1 MRRFEEI
8 IVHCGLPKT
17 GSTSLQVALGAK
29 RSELAEAGY
38 LFPEFPGTSDNHA
51 YPVLQLAGNQD
62 ARPLSLMAVHDAA
75 SRDRMTKLW
84 AQMASGELAPSCNRL
99 IISAEAL
106 WLMDVEEAF
115 RVFEFL
121 ESLLTDSGQ
130 IRAVGWVRH
139 PVLWLGSLRNEY
151 SRHGHGL
158 KSAMAT
164 LLNSFQE
171 HGILFLADTLKERF
185 PHFEW
190 DLLRFEDARA
200 QGGVESVFWELFNLP
215 GDPPA
220 LVESNVSLCGELLA
234 LFSDLGPKGLP
245 AHPQFISRNFT
256 GIRGTPAEVSAS
268 EAIEWWNMLGDR
280 TNKSL
285 KQWGLPPYAPVEGR
299 GLPPSWPLAFFADL
313 EARLDELN
321 APGLA
326 GRVWWGI
333 QVELRTKGAAWS
345 RAARRRVKWHCWK
358 NRKAIR
364 QAQR

>member
-38 LFPEFPGTSDNHA
+38 LFPEFPGTSDNHT
-51 YPVLQLAGNQD
+51 YPVLQLAGNKSTQPLGLMSVQNAAARD
-62 ARPLSLMAVHDAA
+62 AMAN
-75 SRDRMTKLW
+75 LW
-84 AQMASGELAPSCNRL
+84 AQLASGELAPSCNRL
-99 IISAEAL
+99 IISAETL
-106 WLMDVEEAF
+106 WRMDVEEAF
-115 RVFEFL
+115 GVFEFL
-121 ESLLTDSGQ
+121 ESLLTSSGQ

-139 PVLWLGSLRNEY
+139 PVLWLGSLRNEH

-158 KSAMAT
+158 KTAMAT
-164 LLNSFQE
+164 LLASVQK
-171 HGILFLADTLKERF
+171 HGILFLADALKARF
-185 PHFEW
+185 PHHDW
-190 DLLRFEDARA
+190 TLLRFEDARA
-200 QGGVESVFWELFNLP
+200 QGGVESVFWKLFSLP
-215 GDPPA
+215 GTPPA

-234 LFSDLGPKGLP
+234 LFSDLGEKGLP
-245 AHPQFISRNFT
+245 AHPAFVSGNFA
-256 GIRGTPAEVSAS
+256 GIRGTRAEVSAS
-268 EAIEWWNMLGDR
+268 EATEWWDMLGDG

-285 KQWGLPPYAPVEGR
+285 MHWGLPPYGPVEGK
-299 GLPPSWPLAFFADL
+299 GVPPCWPPEFFIDL
-313 EARLDELN
+313 EARLNELK
-321 APGLA
+321 APGLE

-333 QVELRTKGAAWS
+333 QEELRRNGSTGS

>member
-1 MRRFEEI
+1 
-8 IVHCGLPKT
+8 
-17 GSTSLQVALGAK
+17 
-29 RSELAEAGY
+29 
-38 LFPEFPGTSDNHA
+38 
-51 YPVLQLAGNQD
+51 
-62 ARPLSLMAVHDAA
+62 
-75 SRDRMTKLW
+75 MTKLW
-84 AQMASGELAPSCNRL
+84 AQLASGELAPSCNRL
-99 IISAEAL
+99 IISAETL
-106 WLMDVEEAF
+106 WRMDVEEAF

-121 ESLLTDSGQ
+121 ESLLTSSGQ

-139 PVLWLGSLRNEY
+139 PVLWLGSLRNEH

-164 LLNSFQE
+164 LLASVQE
-171 HGILFLADTLKERF
+171 HGILYLAEALKERF

-245 AHPQFISRNFT
+245 AHPQFISRNFA

-280 TNKSL
+280 TNKTL
-285 KQWGLPPYAPVEGR
+285 MYWGLPPYAPVEGK
-299 GLPPSWPLAFFADL
+299 GLPPSWPPEFFADL
-313 EARLDELN
+313 KARLEELD
-321 APGLA
+321 APGLT

-333 QVELRTKGAAWS
+333 QKELRTQGAGWS
-345 RAARRRVKWHCWK
+345 RAARRRVRWNCWK
-358 NRKAIR
+358 NRRTIR
-364 QAQR
+364 AAQR